1 MPDIFAPLCDRL
13 LRAGVRPK
21 TVNRYLA
28 ELRDHLDDL
37 TAELEAN
44 GLSPDAARDH
54 ALSRLGSIET
64 LAFPMVSD
72 RRFHSWTART
82 PWAVFLIAP
91 IIGYGVIVALLAFA
105 LASAT
110 SPGMAPDWFGT
121 AGRATG
127 HFAAFVVPLFLAW
140 TLAFMALRQRSRAM
154 WPLFGMGLTIV
165 AATITELQVKLIGPQ
180 QGGEIAIALTMPSII
195 QIAALLLIAAAP
207 LLLFGKRDQAISQG

>member
-1 MPDIFAPLCDRL
+1 MPDVFSPLCDRL

-44 GLSPDAARDH
+44 GLSPDAARDR
-54 ALSRLGSIET
+54 ALFKLGSIET

-91 IIGYGVIVALLAFA
+91 ILGYGVIVALLAFA

-121 AGRATG
+121 VGRATG
-127 HFAAFVVPLFLAW
+127 HFAAFIAPLILAW
-140 TLAFMALRQRSRAM
+140 TLAFLALRQRSRAM
-154 WPLFGMGLTIV
+154 WPLVGMGLTIV
-165 AATITELQVKLIGPQ
+165 AATIIELQVKLADPQ
-180 QGGEIAIALTMPSII
+180 QGGEIAIALSMPSVM
-195 QIAALLLIAAAP
+195 QIAALLMAAAAP
-207 LLLFGKRDQAISQG
+207 LFLLRKHDQAASQG

>member
-44 GLSPDAARDH
+44 GLARDAARDR
-54 ALSRLGSIET
+54 AVSRLGSIET
-64 LAFPMVSD
+64 LAVPMVSD
-72 RRFHSWTART
+72 RRFQSWTART

-91 IIGYGVIVALLAFA
+91 VLGYGVIVALLAVA
-105 LASAT
+105 LAAAT

-121 AGRATG
+121 VGRATG
-127 HFAAFVVPLFLAW
+127 YFAAFIAPLILAW
-140 TLAFMALRQRSRAM
+140 TLAFLALRQRSRAL
-154 WPLFGMGLTIV
+154 WPLAGMGLTSV
-165 AATITELQVKLIGPQ
+165 AATLIKLQVNLADPQ
-180 QGGEIAIALTMPSII
+180 QGGEIALALTMPSIA
-195 QIAALLLIAAAP
+195 QITALLLAAAAP
-207 LLLFGKRDQAISQG
+207 LLLLGTHAQIAPEG